1 MVDRT
6 GGIDTGSMAVGTT
19 VDLCLDVWP
28 YWGMV
33 AGCACRAT
41 GIARVKFHASFN
53 TGRAER
59 DPTMPRCGQS
69 TRGRSSSTILIGPG
83 RDSPC
88 SRQFRAKNCQGTLCV
103 GRVVSRATKT
113 CPTGLQHSQFRI
125 AGCAVPCNV
134 TLREPH
140 PLLVISF
147 MRLGV
152 CGKTNH
158 T

>member
-1 MVDRT
+1 
-6 GGIDTGSMAVGTT
+6 
-19 VDLCLDVWP
+19 
-28 YWGMV
+28 MV
-33 AGCACRAT
+33 AGCAARAT
-41 GIARVKFHASFN
+41 AIARVTFHASFN

-125 AGCAVPCNV
+125 AGCARLTTSSQVGNRRSLISAV
-134 TLREPH
+134 
-140 PLLVISF
+140 LVSTRSRCSRRLEQITSISKIGALSDF
-147 MRLGV
+147 ATSRQASLV
-152 CGKTNH
+152 A
-158 T
+158 